1 MRASITLLLI
11 IYGTISY
18 AADKLPLSDF
28 MNDIRQQLFSI
39 EQAGNNAPSPM
50 IIKNIHVE
58 MNVIAEKD
66 PQGKTIFYVIEGM
79 ANKKDLITQK
89 LSFDVEIPMQ
99 VSADFDHSKR
109 RTYSTRSRL
118 NQYDADRYRPYRR
131 HPEPY
136 YNGRYYP
143 DISPVILFNKEH

>member
-1 MRASITLLLI
+1 MRASITFLLI

-28 MNDIRQQLFSI
+28 LNDIRQQLYSI
-39 EQAGNNAPSPM
+39 EKAGNKDPSPM

-66 PQGKTIFYVIEGM
+66 QQGKTIFYVIEGM

-89 LSFDVEIPMQ
+89 LSFDVEIPTQ
-99 VSADFDHSKR
+99 VSADLDSNRR
-109 RTYSTRSRL
+109 RTYSTRNRL
-118 NQYDADRYRPYRR
+118 NQYDAGRYRPYRR

-136 YNGRYYP
+136 YNDRYYP
-143 DISPVILFNKEH
+143 DISPVILFNKKH